1 MHSIHYVHADNHI
14 DSEAVILKR
23 LEKQLELHRLEVKEK
38 EIASQTQLKEREI
51 ESYKRKELEKLKFQ
65 AENNK

>member
-14 DSEAVILKR
+14 DSEAVVLKR
-23 LEKQLELHRLEVKEK
+23 LEKQLDLHRLEVKEK

-51 ESYKRKELEKLKFQ
+51 ESYKRK
-65 AENNK
+65 